1 MGTTQSTG
9 GSLADVD
16 FDSYTGKRYTQE
28 VPNTRDD
35 NHGPAY
41 EVPDKEPVNEA
52 EMTLY
57 HNFLTGCRIENGTRP
72 CYGQRP
78 IDLESGKAGPYEWFT
93 YNEVKTRMDDVA
105 SGMQTTFD
113 LKRQDKVGI
122 FAQNQLKWCLLN
134 HACDRMSY
142 VLVPLYDTL
151 GPDAVPFVI
160 SHTELSILFCGKKQF
175 DVVMNCAS
183 KCPTLKMVVLL
194 EPISDEQKQL
204 AVANGI
210 EVKTFEE
217 IEEKGKAELQ
227 PADPPLPTDI
237 STLCY
242 TSGTVGDPKGVVLLQ
257 RNFTYAAKQASNR
270 LKIYPTDVHICYLP
284 LVHVLER
291 VVLALMHVNG
301 ASAGFY
307 QGDLRLLMDDIAV
320 LHPTVFV
327 TVPRLVNRVYDK
339 ITQGVEAAGGV
350 KKMTFDQA
358 ITSKL
363 ARVEEDRKTHALWD
377 LLLFNKLH
385 QVLGGNVRLIFSG
398 SAPMSAD
405 VKKFMQAVFCCDVVE
420 GYGLSESAA
429 AVCIGAI
436 DMPTESHV
444 GTPVMYAQVQLEDVS
459 EMGYTSNDKP
469 RPRGEIL
476 VKGPEMFTGYYQ
488 NEEMTR
494 ETIDERGWFHTGDI
508 GCWNADGTLSIIDRK
523 KNIFKLAQGEYV
535 AAEKIENVY
544 AKSKFV
550 AQLFVYGDSLQSCLV
565 GVLVPDPD
573 VLKAWAQ
580 DHGLS
585 GDSASKT
592 AVLENKEFR
601 EDVREDMDRVAKE
614 AQLRGFECVKGVH
627 FHAHAFTSEDGLITP
642 TFKLKRPQLKRYF
655 HAPIK
660 KLYEQL
666 TPSKR
671 LKEEMEAKEW
681 HRNTTSMSAGDER
694 VLLRELQSLKEKL
707 TQQET
712 CDEFQKWVDDTRQE
726 RQERF
731 EKHKEFD
738 ATLQQLQ
745 LGIRKL
751 KLAQHIKKP
760 VADFVTIEVTV
771 PTDKMGAVIG
781 KQFTHVHQVE
791 KDCCAILEVDNKQNI
806 VHITSA
812 PEQARAAKEA
822 IEDITLATNH
832 LIGLHPD
839 TVKVLMFQQAKH
851 LHELEKSLHLKI
863 DVSKAEGILTVLASP
878 SKAKQLEKA
887 IADLTDG
894 KVDISLPAEI
904 VPKLIGKKG
913 ETINQLMEDTG
924 ALVDIDKVTNMVR
937 LCGTKE
943 SVVMAEKFV
952 RELIDEQS
960 QRERN
965 YSVENKDLFCGPEFA
980 KYKFEF
986 FAEFLMAN
994 KAKQL
999 RLLRTDASDA
1009 RIKVF
1014 KKERRIHVMGN
1025 KKQLDAMGDALRE
1038 RLKEFESHHWV
1049 YEVQDHHLLS
1059 LIIGKKGSKIKE
1071 IESEGKDSNVRIDI
1085 QDDFVCVFGDD
1096 EDAISSAKVKIMEI
1110 VDKNQ
1115 RSVFVTSRYLIA
1127 ILMASKREKLS
1138 EIEKSSGCKL
1148 YLPPPPSAGASRSS
1162 DSESD
1167 QIKISLNG
1175 TLEAIQSAKLKLE
1188 ELDEAN
1194 HVRYLPLDNDEIP
1207 TVIGK
1212 GGETVSEL
1220 ESKSGAKVRVLRG
1233 TGDQPSEL
1241 EMIGTQ
1247 DQLKI
1252 VQAAVDEL
1260 LQTQNRQLLQL
1271 DAFATGCLIGRK
1283 GERIKAMRLAHP
1295 EATLD
1300 AFPNRG
1306 QVRVKAATPEALQAC
1321 VDDVLKT
1328 LRETHVIESVQVP
1341 QQEQQQQ
1348 NTGLPRGAALTNFST
1363 LIQKH
1368 EAIAMRLQELEAEG
1382 GEGMKV
1388 SIQEEG
1394 KVAKIRGPAVGI
1406 GKVKKFLEML
1416 VSTDSHFVETI
1427 SLPSIAFAS
1436 ALEVKGEGAKLNE
1449 NALRISKQTGCE
1461 LRIKRSSE
1469 ASGSGEEGTIRI
1481 EGTNATKVY
1490 EAKASVEKVL
1500 QFYYTECFDTIE
1512 DLPPSIVSR
1521 MYELLP
1527 TLRAKYR
1534 VVFSLP
1540 SQTSLKIFTD
1550 SKDHTKEITTQL
1562 KSEIK
1567 TWKKQHVELPVVGWL
1582 VPILVGRSGETIKK
1596 ISSECN
1602 ARLDLSAPSPLGS
1615 RHENRV
1621 LTISARD
1628 DAAIKLAAEKVQE
1641 VLTHHKN
1648 LSSVVD
1654 VSKAKLDVA
1663 LSVKKDAKGLQFHVV
1678 DGEEKGALQV
1688 VIYGSDHDERE
1699 RIVEKVEHL
1708 LEIFVVETIAL
1719 PTTVSTTFANSMIG
1733 SFIGR
1738 SGANIRAL
1746 QKQFP
1751 DVMIDIRR
1759 DDNSI
1764 TLKGP
1769 TEEVAQV
1776 RTVMEDKIQE
1786 LLRNEEDFQQRRAS
1800 RHQPEA
1806 EEPADDEK
1814 KTDSSRDATEVSDEK
1829 DQLNPVRQQVKRGP
1843 VGGMPFMGEV
1853 KLTKNQRRR
1862 MRKRAENEKTDV
1874 LSMLVGN
1881 GQSSVTTTT
1890 TTTTVKTMNSDDTS
1904 STTSTT
1910 TNSTTGTNGGYYHSS
1925 SGYSLRL

>member
-1 MGTTQSTG
+1 MS
-9 GSLADVD
+9 SISD
-16 FDSYTGKRYTQE
+16 
-28 VPNTRDD
+28 
-35 NHGPAY
+35 
-41 EVPDKEPVNEA
+41 A
-52 EMTLY
+52 EMLQQMQ
-57 HNFLTGCRIENGTRP
+57 
-72 CYGQRP
+72 QR
-78 IDLESGKAGPYEWFT
+78 LESA
-93 YNEVKTRMDDVA
+93 R
-105 SGMQTTFD
+105 
-113 LKRQDKVGI
+113 
-122 FAQNQLKWCLLN
+122 
-134 HACDRMSY
+134 
-142 VLVPLYDTL
+142 
-151 GPDAVPFVI
+151 
-160 SHTELSILFCGKKQF
+160 
-175 DVVMNCAS
+175 AS
-183 KCPTLKMVVLL
+183 K
-194 EPISDEQKQL
+194 SANAAAGKQL
-204 AVANGI
+204 DEKLRVAFKN
-210 EVKTFEE
+210 
-217 IEEKGKAELQ
+217 
-227 PADPPLPTDI
+227 PPRRP
-237 STLCY
+237 
-242 TSGTVGDPKGVVLLQ
+242 
-257 RNFTYAAKQASNR
+257 N
-270 LKIYPTDVHICYLP
+270 
-284 LVHVLER
+284 
-291 VVLALMHVNG
+291 
-301 ASAGFY
+301 
-307 QGDLRLLMDDIAV
+307 
-320 LHPTVFV
+320 
-327 TVPRLVNRVYDK
+327 
-339 ITQGVEAAGGV
+339 
-350 KKMTFDQA
+350 
-358 ITSKL
+358 
-363 ARVEEDRKTHALWD
+363 
-377 LLLFNKLH
+377 
-385 QVLGGNVRLIFSG
+385 
-398 SAPMSAD
+398 MSA
-405 VKKFMQAVFCCDVVE
+405 E
-420 GYGLSESAA
+420 
-429 AVCIGAI
+429 
-436 DMPTESHV
+436 
-444 GTPVMYAQVQLEDVS
+444 
-459 EMGYTSNDKP
+459 
-469 RPRGEIL
+469 
-476 VKGPEMFTGYYQ
+476 
-488 NEEMTR
+488 
-494 ETIDERGWFHTGDI
+494 
-508 GCWNADGTLSIIDRK
+508 
-523 KNIFKLAQGEYV
+523 
-535 AAEKIENVY
+535 
-544 AKSKFV
+544 
-550 AQLFVYGDSLQSCLV
+550 
-565 GVLVPDPD
+565 
-573 VLKAWAQ
+573 
-580 DHGLS
+580 
-585 GDSASKT
+585 
-592 AVLENKEFR
+592 
-601 EDVREDMDRVAKE
+601 
-614 AQLRGFECVKGVH
+614 
-627 FHAHAFTSEDGLITP
+627 
-642 TFKLKRPQLKRYF
+642 
-655 HAPIK
+655 
-660 KLYEQL
+660 
-666 TPSKR
+666 R

-681 HRNTTSMSAGDER
+681 HRNTTSMSTGDER

-707 TQQET
+707 AQQET
-712 CDEFQKWVDDTRQE
+712 CDDFQKWVDATRQE

-731 EKHKEFD
+731 EKHKELD
-738 ATLQQLQ
+738 ATLQQLE

-781 KQFTHVHQVE
+781 KQFAHVHQME
-791 KDCCAILEVDNKQNI
+791 KDCCAMLEVDNKQN
-806 VHITSA
+806 VVRITSA

-924 ALVDIDKVTNMVR
+924 ALVDIDKVAYTVR

-943 SVVMAEKFV
+943 SVAMAEKFV

-960 QRERN
+960 QRETT
-965 YSVENKDLFCGPEFA
+965 YSVENKDLFPGPEFA

-1014 KKERRIHVMGN
+1014 KKEHRIHVTGN
-1025 KKQLDAMGDALRE
+1025 KKQLDAMEDALRE
-1038 RLKEFESHHWV
+1038 RLKEFESRHWI
-1049 YEVQDHHLLS
+1049 YEVQDNHLLS

-1071 IESEGKDSNVRIDI
+1071 IETEGKESNVRLDI
-1085 QDDFVCVFGDD
+1085 QDNVVCVFGDD
-1096 EDAISSAKVKIMEI
+1096 DDAISNAKAKILEI
-1110 VDKNQ
+1110 AEKNQ
-1115 RSVFVTSRYLIA
+1115 RSVFITSRYLIA

-1148 YLPPPPSAGASRSS
+1148 YLPPPPTAGASRSS

-1188 ELDEAN
+1188 ELDEAH

-1220 ESKSGAKVRVLRG
+1220 ESKSGAKMRVLRG

-1241 EMIGTQ
+1241 EMIGTEE
-1247 DQLKI
+1247 QLKI
-1252 VQAAVDEL
+1252 VQVAVDEL

-1271 DAFATGCLIGRK
+1271 DAFATGCLIGKK
-1283 GERIKAMRLAHP
+1283 GERIKSMRLAHP
-1295 EATLD
+1295 DATLD

-1306 QVRVKAATPEALQAC
+1306 QVRVKAASPEALQAC

-1341 QQEQQQQ
+1341 KQEQQ
-1348 NTGLPRGAALTNFST
+1348 NTGLPRGVSIPALPNFST
-1363 LIQKH
+1363 LLQKH

-1388 SIQEEG
+1388 SIQDEG
-1394 KVAKIRGPAVGI
+1394 KTAKIRGPAMGI
-1406 GKVKKFLEML
+1406 GKIKKFLEMI
-1416 VSTDSHFVETI
+1416 VSTDAHFVETI
-1427 SLPSIAFAS
+1427 PLPSLAFAS
-1436 ALEVKGEGAKLNE
+1436 ALEVKGGGSKLNE

-1469 ASGSGEEGTIRI
+1469 VSESGVEGTILI
-1481 EGTNATKVY
+1481 EGSNATKVY

-1550 SKDHTKEITTQL
+1550 SKDHTKEITKQL
-1562 KSEIK
+1562 KNEIEV
-1567 TWKKQHVELPVVGWL
+1567 WKKQHVELPIVGWL
-1582 VPILVGRSGETIKK
+1582 VPILVGRNGETIKK

-1602 ARLDLSAPSPLGS
+1602 ARLDLSAPSPSGG

-1628 DAAIKLAAEKVQE
+1628 DAAIKVAAEKVQE

-1648 LSSVVD
+1648 LSSIVD
-1654 VSKAKLDVA
+1654 VPKAKLDVA
-1663 LSVKKDAKGLQFHVV
+1663 LSVKKDAQGLQFHVV

-1708 LEIFVVETIAL
+1708 LEIFVIETIAL
-1719 PTTVSTTFANSMIG
+1719 PTTVSTAFANSLIG
-1733 SFIGR
+1733 SLIGR

-1751 DVMIDIRR
+1751 SVMVDIRR
-1759 DDNSI
+1759 EDNSI

-1769 TEEVAQV
+1769 AEEVTQV

-1800 RHQPEA
+1800 RNQPEA

-1814 KTDSSRDATEVSDEK
+1814 KTDSSRDAAEVGDEK

-1843 VGGMPFMGEV
+1843 VGGMPSMGEV

-1862 MRKRAENEKTDV
+1862 MRKRAENEKSDV

-1881 GQSSVTTTT
+1881 GQSNVSTTT
-1890 TTTTVKTMNSDDTS
+1890 TTTTVKNVGSDGVTS
-1904 STTSTT
+1904 STTTT
-1910 TNSTTGTNGGYYHSS
+1910 TASSTTGTNGGYYHSS